1 MTLHMSYEDGLREI
15 DAFFASPPAS
25 PEALSKEQNF
35 EEPESS
41 AADELIVLP
50 GLHDDRDAQNSLA
63 VRTTEELPNVQ
74 AQSLPATDDVE
85 EFATLMQD
93 IDQVIANADDEQ
105 TGIGDQHHSATEDSK
120 RTAAEASSAGSD
132 TNANDISTSADYEGI
147 SSQAKGAGETGVS
160 LSNEQLAAEAPSDN
174 SQIDHSEQH
183 NREPSPAQ
191 LESETGYHRSPLLFQ
206 PPQRV
211 PQDSS
216 SLRRAPNTEIDEDY
230 VLPKQAP
237 SAHPS
242 PMPEIALTTR
252 QQKTAEPPSSGSK
265 AQLFAEMRDEDNYSR
280 LADQTLPVPIAFRV
294 QPDVGPREARD
305 DDAVEGGGIEEEN
318 TDAPGSA
325 VGVQDSLEA
334 ISPAPN
340 TKEFDAA
347 EGLARLS
354 QGNVL
359 QPLESSPPGRK
370 GGFFEDKVQDVDEE
384 ALVEEEEEEEE
395 TLPKINSPM
404 NFEEPPRKK
413 RKKDSR
419 TTTKPR
425 PRHNALAT
433 KQGSRRKDR
442 TEQKPAM
449 SNFEAAE
456 QVEREQKPRLVS
468 TPLSEDELSSG
479 LSVVPGKQKKLTPQ
493 KARKENSSNNNAES
507 KKRKL
512 DPVSTHLSTIDDNPP
527 SEPGR
532 KALTV
537 RRKPAKNRL
546 GGAEMRMMQY
556 NTLLDQD
563 VGPRQTRHQSEKG
576 DAKAAGARDA
586 KKAGDGATTV
596 DAAMKPTAPN
606 PRIEAPEANKPAD
619 SSKKGGRKAAKA
631 NDRANEEGGATASDV
646 TATMPAARIQN
657 SGTFPLGGR
666 DMRGLFESEL
676 LAGAVGSGP
685 RTTRFQKGEQ
695 AKKAPNA
702 SGAAKARHRAKDG

>member
-25 PEALSKEQNF
+25 PEALSKEQNV
-35 EEPESS
+35 EEPELS
-41 AADELIVLP
+41 AADEIIVLP
-50 GLHDDRDAQNSLA
+50 GLLDDRDARNSLA
-63 VRTTEELPNVQ
+63 VLTMEELPNVQ
-74 AQSLPATDDVE
+74 AQSLPATDDVD
-85 EFATLMQD
+85 EFATLVQD

-105 TGIGDQHHSATEDSK
+105 TGIGDQHHSATEDSN
-120 RTAAEASSAGSD
+120 RIAAEASNAGSD
-132 TNANDISTSADYEGI
+132 TNVSDISTSADDEGT
-147 SSQAKGAGETGVS
+147 SSQANGAGETGFS
-160 LSNEQLAAEAPSDN
+160 LSNEQLAAEALSDN
-174 SQIDHSEQH
+174 SQIDHTEKQH
-183 NREPSPAQ
+183 DREPSPAQ
-191 LESETGYHRSPLLFQ
+191 LERETGYPRSPLLFQ

-211 PQDSS
+211 PQDLS

-237 SAHPS
+237 SAYPS
-242 PMPEIALTTR
+242 PIPEIALTTR

-265 AQLFAEMRDEDNYSR
+265 AELFAEMRDEDDYSR

-294 QPDVGPREARD
+294 QPDVVPREAR

-325 VGVQDSLEA
+325 VSVQDSLEA

-370 GGFFEDKVQDVDEE
+370 GGFFEDKVQDIDEE

-404 NFEEPPRKK
+404 NFEEPPKKK

-425 PRHNALAT
+425 PRCNALAT
-433 KQGSRRKDR
+433 KQGNRRKDR
-442 TEQKPAM
+442 TKQKPAM
-449 SNFEAAE
+449 SNFGAAE

-493 KARKENSSNNNAES
+493 KARKDNSSNNNAES

-527 SEPGR
+527 SELGR
-532 KALTV
+532 KAPTV
-537 RRKPAKNRL
+537 GRKPTKNRL

-606 PRIEAPEANKPAD
+606 PRIEAPEANRPAD

-646 TATMPAARIQN
+646 TATMPVARIQN
-657 SGTFPLGGR
+657 SGTFPLRGR
-666 DMRGLFESEL
+666 DMKGLFESEL

-695 AKKAPNA
+695 AKRAPNA